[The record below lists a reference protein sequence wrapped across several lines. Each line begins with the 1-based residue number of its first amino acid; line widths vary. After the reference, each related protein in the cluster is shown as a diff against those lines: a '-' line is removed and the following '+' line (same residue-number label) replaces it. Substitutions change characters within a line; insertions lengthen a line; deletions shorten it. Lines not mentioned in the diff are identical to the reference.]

1 MQPVTVLSRACTD
14 LQWAEQAQVDCLP
27 ILRVVQNALQTDFG
41 HAVCARI
48 YSVRYTARLM
58 SDMYA
63 QDTALRRKALSKI
76 RRKLGDF
83 TPNLRVLQNALQ
95 ADF

>member
-1 MQPVTVLSRACTD
+1 MY
-14 LQWAEQAQVDCLP
+14 P
-27 ILRVVQNALQTDFG
+27 ILRVVQNALQADFR
-41 HAVCARI
+41 HDVCAIRQ
-48 YSVRYTARLM
+48 SVRYRTRSM
-58 SDMYA
+58 PDMYA
-63 QDTALRRKALSKI
+63 QDTGLRRKALSKI